1 MASGGPKGSPGA
13 PWSEEIRARRFDVC
27 EGSKSRRHAVCA
39 GSSGAGRR
47 YAQSVAIGVLKLTLP
62 TRETVFVDRK
72 AELLG
77 NGVDV
82 INVEVDERAGESV
95 ALVLRQIEPDA
106 PSSHPNDPRQ
116 ARLELMLP
124 LPDEIIGACP
134 RNSLAWSS
142 VAPMSRLGSL

>member
-1 MASGGPKGSPGA
+1 
-13 PWSEEIRARRFDVC
+13 
-27 EGSKSRRHAVCA
+27 
-39 GSSGAGRR
+39 
-47 YAQSVAIGVLKLTLP
+47 LKLTLP